1 MRVSISQLVERS
13 MVLVLCLAALS
24 SAAYG
29 QSLRDR
35 MVGTWTLVS
44 WGTLSGGVEV
54 PVPMSAGATGII
66 TYSPDGYMCVNIM
79 GANRPKFA
87 SPDFMGGSVN
97 EKAAAFETF
106 VGYCGRY
113 EVNEQERFVTHTL
126 QTSWYPNWTG
136 SGQKRFVEMSG
147 NRIRLT
153 APPILAQGE
162 QVVGVLVWE
171 RVR

>member
-1 MRVSISQLVERS
+1 MRIA
-13 MVLVLCLAALS
+13 MVLCLALLS
-24 SAAYG
+24 TAAYG
-29 QSLRDR
+29 QSLRER
-35 MVGTWTLVS
+35 LVGTWTLVS
-44 WGTLSGGVEV
+44 WGILSGDVEV
-54 PVPMSAGATGII
+54 PMPMGKGAAGII

-79 GANRPKFA
+79 APNRPKFA
-87 SPDFMGGSVN
+87 SLDFMGGSVN

-136 SGQKRFVEMSG
+136 TLQKRFIEMTE

-153 APPILAQGE
+153 APPVLSEGR

-171 RVR
+171 RPK

>member
-1 MRVSISQLVERS
+1 MRVSISQSIAGS
-13 MVLVLCLAALS
+13 MVLALCLAAVS
-24 SAAYG
+24 SAAHG
-29 QSLRDR
+29 QSLRER
-35 MVGTWTLVS
+35 LVGTWTLVS
-44 WGTLSGGVEV
+44 WGTLSGGVET
-54 PVPMSAGATGII
+54 PVPMSEGATGII
-66 TYSPDGYMCVNIM
+66 TYSQDGHVCVNIM
-79 GANRPKFA
+79 GANRPRFA
-87 SPDFMGGSVN
+87 SPDFMGGSVD

-136 SGQKRFVEMSG
+136 SGQKRFVEMTA

-153 APPILAQGE
+153 APPVLFQGK

-171 RVR
+171 RAR

>member
-1 MRVSISQLVERS
+1 MRISILYLAKRS
-13 MVLVLCLAALS
+13 IELVLYLTVLS
-24 SAAYG
+24 TAAYG
-29 QSLRDR
+29 QSLRER
-35 MVGTWTLVS
+35 IVGTWTLVS

-54 PVPMSAGATGII
+54 PLPMSKGASGII

-79 GANRPKFA
+79 ASNRPKFA
-87 SPDFMGGSVN
+87 SPDFMGGSVS

-126 QTSWYPNWTG
+126 HTSWYPNWTG
-136 SGQKRFVEMSG
+136 TPQKRFIEMTE

-153 APPILAQGE
+153 APPVLSEGR
-162 QVVGVLVWE
+162 QVIGVLVWE
-171 RVR
+171 RPK

>member
-1 MRVSISQLVERS
+1 MVERS
-13 MVLVLCLAALS
+13 MVLVLCLAALP

-35 MVGTWTLVS
+35 LVGTWTLVS

-54 PVPMSAGATGII
+54 PVPMSKGGTGII
-66 TYSPDGYMCVNIM
+66 TYSPDGYVCVSIM
-79 GANRPKFA
+79 GPDRPKFA
-87 SPDFMGGSVN
+87 SPDFTGGSVD

-113 EVNEQERFVTHTL
+113 EVNEEERFVTHTL

-136 SGQKRFVEMSG
+136 
-147 NRIRLT
+147 
-153 APPILAQGE
+153 
-162 QVVGVLVWE
+162 
-171 RVR
+171 

>member
-1 MRVSISQLVERS
+1 
-13 MVLVLCLAALS
+13 
-24 SAAYG
+24 
-29 QSLRDR
+29 
-35 MVGTWTLVS
+35 
-44 WGTLSGGVEV
+44 
-54 PVPMSAGATGII
+54 MSKGATGII

-79 GANRPKFA
+79 GPDRPTFA
-87 SPDFMGGSVN
+87 SPDFMGGTVN

-136 SGQKRFVEMSG
+136 SGQKRFIELTG
-147 NRIRLT
+147 NRVKLT
-153 APPILAQGE
+153 APPVLFQGN

-171 RVR
+171 RAN

>member
-1 MRVSISQLVERS
+1 
-13 MVLVLCLAALS
+13 MVLVLFLAALS

-29 QSLRDR
+29 QSLRER

-54 PVPMSAGATGII
+54 PVPMGKGATGII
-66 TYSPDGYMCVNIM
+66 TYSQDGHMCVNIM
-79 GANRPKFA
+79 GPDRPKFA
-87 SPDFMGGSVN
+87 SADFMGGTVN
-97 EKAAAFETF
+97 EKASAFETF
-106 VGYCGRY
+106 IGYCGRY

-136 SGQKRFVEMSG
+136 SSQKRFIELTG

-153 APPILAQGE
+153 APPILSQGN
-162 QVVGVLVWE
+162 QIVGVLVWE
-171 RVR
+171 RAK

>member
-1 MRVSISQLVERS
+1 MRTSISQLAESS
-13 MVLVLCLAALS
+13 MVLVFCLAALPV
-24 SAAYG
+24 AAFG

-54 PVPMSAGATGII
+54 PVPMSEGATGII
-66 TYSPDGYMCVNIM
+66 TYSQDGYVCVSIM
-79 GANRPKFA
+79 GANRPRFA
-87 SPDFMGGSVN
+87 SPDFMGGSVD

-113 EVNEQERFVTHTL
+113 EVNEEERFVTHTL

-136 SGQKRFVEMSG
+136 SGQKRFIEMTE

-153 APPILAQGE
+153 APPVISEGR

-171 RVR
+171 RPK